1 MVSKSKLEWLVIHS
15 TETEFGLSIS
25 LSEINSNHK
34 ERFGIIGFSDV
45 IDFEGSIKATYDF
58 YDYKKTKPYVWG
70 LKNSRHIAYVG
81 GLSEDGFY
89 KEDTK
94 SPEQQETLEDY
105 ISIALNSITPDG
117 LEKLKNYR
125 KNLRSKIIGSSLF
138 DVQNF
143 SNNFANK
150 LNKIEN

>member
-15 TETEFGLSIS
+15 TETEFGLSTS

-58 YDYKKTKPYVWG
+58 YDYKKTKPYDWG

-94 SPEQQETLEDY
+94 SPEQQETLEVY
-105 ISIALNSITPDG
+105 IAYMKKRHPNLKVINSS
-117 LEKLKNYR
+117 ELKCI
-125 KNLRSKIIGSSLF
+125 KKDMIMDTL
-138 DVQNF
+138 
-143 SNNFANK
+143 
-150 LNKIEN
+150 